1 MPIVIKS
8 RFEIERMRRTGQ
20 LGHQILSK
28 MRQAVAAGVTTQ
40 ALDDL
45 AKFELDRAGAIALSK
60 NYPTYRA
67 GEGFP
72 GHTCISVNEEVVHG
86 IPGTRTLKDGD
97 IVTLD
102 LALSMDGYCAD
113 TATTVG
119 VGTISPPLQQLLT
132 VTRQTLDLAISH
144 MRPGIRW
151 SDVARLMQ
159 HYVEQHGYNVVR
171 EFVGH
176 GIGREMHEEPK
187 VPNFVT
193 AEQLS
198 GDFVLRRGM
207 TLAVEPMVVMGAA
220 RRGSLSGRMDG
231 VHGGS
236 DAGRAFR
243 AYRGGE
249 RDGGGYTHGR
259 DGSRRLDRDVKIS
272 WKIPSIKSRSTR
284 PTRWWRRWGTSSGFT
299 TKSWS

>member
-8 RFEIERMRRTGQ
+8 RFEIERMRRSGQ
-20 LGHQILSK
+20 LGHQILTK
-28 MRQAVAAGVTTQ
+28 MRHAVAAGVTTQ

-45 AKFELDRAGAIALSK
+45 AKQELDRAGAIALSK

-86 IPGTRTLKDGD
+86 IPGMRTLKDGD

-102 LALSMDGYCAD
+102 LALSLDGYCAD

-119 VGTISPPLQQLLT
+119 VGTISAPLQQLLT

-198 GDFVLRRGM
+198 GDFTLRRGM
-207 TLAVEPMVVMGAA
+207 TLAVEPMVVMGA
-220 RRGSLSGRMDG
+220 
-231 VHGGS
+231 
-236 DAGRAFR
+236 
-243 AYRGGE
+243 
-249 RDGGGYTHGR
+249 
-259 DGSRRLDRDVKIS
+259 RDVDLYKDGWTVFTVDRMPAAHFEHTVAVTETGVDILTDGTV
-272 WKIPSIKSRSTR
+272 PAAST
-284 PTRWWRRWGTSSGFT
+284 GT
-299 TKSWS
+299 